1 MTFAIFIVLI
11 LGLFIAL
18 LNVLPEAGALSFSF
32 EPAIEQIVAYMNAW
46 DYLFPIHELLT
57 LVAIFVGFEI
67 AIWVWH
73 VSWRVVKFIRGHSD
87 GA

>member
-1 MTFAIFIVLI
+1 MTFAIFIVLA

-18 LNVLPEAGALSFSF
+18 LNVLPAATALPFGF
-32 EPAIEQIVAYMNAW
+32 TPAITAIVGYLNAW

-57 LVAIFVGFEI
+57 LVAIFIGFEI